1 MIYYSST
8 LDTSEN
14 KQFVETLKAKFGPQA
29 LPSTFTL
36 GGYDSMAL
44 IFKAVSEGE
53 GDTTDGDKVMRSLVG
68 YIYASPRGQVT
79 IAPSRE
85 LVEDFIVRRVE
96 KTGEGLHNVIID
108 TIPQVDPTTFK

>member
-44 IFKAVSEGE
+44 IFKAVSEG
-53 GDTTDGDKVMRSLVG
+53 DIDGDKVMRSLVG
-68 YIYASPRGQVT
+68 YTYKSPRGQVT

-96 KTGEGLHNVIID
+96 KTGEGLRNVVID
-108 TIPQVDPTTFK
+108 TIPRVDPVTFK